1 VAPCRKFGIEDFS
14 NVAGVAV
21 RSDKRKWFLG
31 LALTALLAG
40 CGQPPEPVF
49 SVNEKRTTLI
59 GPAQEAV
66 ANFLSENFGSPNK
79 LVGWKELPI
88 DYGTAQPGH
97 PNSLRHQDGWRLAEG
112 RNLYMLHCLHC
123 HGVAG
128 DGAGPTANF
137 MIPKPRDYRPGLFKF
152 KSTQYAIKPSHADL
166 TRVLMEGIPGTYMP
180 SFALLGDEQVGL
192 LVDYV
197 RWLSMRGE
205 AELKLVQ
212 ELAGSGATLKGMKD
226 LVASESAKEGAKSA
240 KEIEAEAWKEIETE
254 FRENTI
260 KDVVTS
266 LVEDWKAA
274 ELHESVVLAKAPRV
288 HPDAESIERGRRLY
302 LGQGGAGGKPGAVKC
317 SDCHG
322 LSGRGDGPNTEL
334 FWKITGSQPEQTY
347 DHPGLHD
354 DWGHVIQPRNL
365 TRGVYR
371 FGRKPIDLYRRI
383 NQGIRGTPMP
393 KADLSDQELWDLV
406 NYVMSLPFDEKHSAA
421 PDDVEKVAVEKGHG
435 QRLAGSPAGD

>member
-1 VAPCRKFGIEDFS
+1 M
-14 NVAGVAV
+14 
-21 RSDKRKWFLG
+21 RSDKRNWLWV
-31 LALTALLAG
+31 LAGAALLAG
-40 CGQPPEPVF
+40 CGRPPEPVF

-59 GPAQEAV
+59 APAQAAV
-66 ANFLSENFGSPNK
+66 ATFLAENFGTPNN
-79 LVGWKELPI
+79 LVAWTELPI
-88 DYGTAQPGH
+88 DFGKAQPGH
-97 PNSLRHQDGWRLAEG
+97 ADPARHADGWRLAEG
-112 RNLYMLHCLHC
+112 RNLYMVHCLHC

-137 MIPKPRDYRPGLFKF
+137 MTPRPRDYRPGLFKF

-166 TRVLMEGIPGTYMP
+166 TRVLVEGIPGTYMP
-180 SFALLGDEQVGL
+180 SFALLGDEKVGL

-205 AELKLVQ
+205 AETKLIQ
-212 ELAGSGATLKGMKD
+212 ELAGSGATSSAMKD
-226 LVASESAKEGAKSA
+226 LVKSELEKAGAGATKSA
-240 KEIEAEAWKEIETE
+240 KEIEADAWKEIETE
-254 FRENTI
+254 FTGTTV

-274 ELHESVVLAKAPRV
+274 EVPESIVLAKAPRV

-302 LGQGGAGGKPGAVKC
+302 LGEGGAGGKPGAVKC

-354 DWGHVIQPRNL
+354 DWGNVIQPRNL

-406 NYVMSLPFDEKHSAA
+406 NYVMSLPFDGKHSAA
-421 PDDVEKVAVEKGHG
+421 PDDAHGDAAGNKVAGAE
-435 QRLAGSPAGD
+435 AGD